1 MEPGLDRGP
10 PDRVAPIA
18 RDAAI
23 GPFELDL
30 ARLEDVPDERP
41 GARLELELGRAEGE
55 VHRGQGCPTR
65 SAPVAV
71 RRGPQDGLPKVPER
85 DPYDGWARTMIRIS
99 VMSSIA

>member
-30 ARLEDVPDERP
+30 ARLEDVPDEGP
-41 GARLELELGRAEGE
+41 GTRLELELGRAEGK
-55 VHRGQGCPTR
+55 VHHGQGCPTR
-65 SAPVAV
+65 PRASAV
-71 RRGPQDGLPKVPER
+71 RRGPQDGR
-85 DPYDGWARTMIRIS
+85 ARTATYDGWASTMIRIS